1 MADTDNGVV
10 DGETCLYFEGL
21 YFEAFI
27 NSFLASKYFVI
38 HFVLMHVKVS
48 NIRNKIPNI
57 RPKIIVINKN
67 ISDTGYPK
75 KNTAVACSYSRA
87 TAVFLLGHF
96 IVQCHPLIY

>member
-1 MADTDNGVV
+1 MADIDNGVV

-57 RPKIIVINKN
+57 RPKIIVIKTKTYLKLGISKN
-67 ISDTGYPK
+67 IW
-75 KNTAVACSYSRA
+75 
-87 TAVFLLGHF
+87 
-96 IVQCHPLIY
+96 Q